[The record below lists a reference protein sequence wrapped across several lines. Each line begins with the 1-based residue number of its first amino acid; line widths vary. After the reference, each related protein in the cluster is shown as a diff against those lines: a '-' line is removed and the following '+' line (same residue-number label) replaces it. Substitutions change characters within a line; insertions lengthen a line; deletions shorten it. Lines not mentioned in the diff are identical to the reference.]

1 MKKLLIF
8 VLVLLPFMTS
18 AQVSVSDLRVNHLA
32 EPMGIDPSEAPTLS
46 WILSSPVKNTLQTA
60 YEVTVTS
67 GGRKVWSSGKVESD
81 NSTCVKYEGG
91 MQPDTRYEWNVRVW
105 DNHGKVSKRAGSYWH
120 TGLRTEDWKAQW
132 ISQPFVED
140 NRPVYFRA
148 ERTLDKKIRRATAY
162 ITSHGIYEA
171 FINGKRVGDAYL
183 TPGWT
188 SYHERLQYQAY
199 DVTGL
204 LRQGKNAV
212 GVGVA
217 PGWYAGGLGWGKV
230 ENRYHYGKDL
240 SLLLQI
246 NIEYAD
252 GTRGYIMTDGNW
264 CQSLDNDG
272 KNLFTAG
279 EGTEFANIYDG
290 QTIDAR
296 KRNHLLWATIEPE
309 DLWCVPAVVADLPKD
324 NIVATVNEPVVKH
337 ASLPAVKYFVTP
349 KGEKVIDFG
358 QNIVGWERAVLRGK
372 SGDVVRIKHAE
383 VLDKDGNFYTAN
395 LRQAKATSTYI
406 LKGSGEEVF
415 EPTMTFYG
423 FRYIMVEGIEGDLN
437 PADFTAEVIYSD
449 FDTVGEFSSSNPTI
463 NQLQS
468 NIEWG
473 FHDNFVDVP
482 TDCPQRDER
491 MGWTG
496 DAQVFFRT
504 ATFLGRVDGFFR
516 KWLADLAA
524 DQRGCGAIPRVI
536 PDVFPDSDSR
546 IGATGWADAATIIPW
561 DHYMAY
567 GDISVLADQYES
579 MRSWV
584 DYMVNM
590 SRDNNYLWNMHN
602 EHFGDWLFW
611 SKPDDP
617 DGQSAVTSKHL
628 VAQCFFANSADIVSR
643 SATLLGK
650 EDDARYY
657 ADVAAKV
664 REAYLNEY
672 VTPNGLIS
680 SDTQTAYVLA
690 LHFNMIPEQLRA
702 QAVERLADNV
712 ARYKDHITTGF
723 LGTPYICNVLTD
735 GGRSDVA
742 YRLLLQKT
750 APSWIYPVSKGATT
764 IWERWDSI
772 RPDGSIIKGMNS
784 FNHYSFGAIGD
795 WLYRSAVGIRESS
808 PGYKSIVIRPHTGGD
823 FEWMQA
829 ATETPYGRV
838 AAKWTAEDN
847 VLKTL
852 EVTVPVN
859 TTAEIYLPVGEDK
872 SVFVED
878 LEPAGYED
886 GYLKFNTGSG
896 DYRFVV
902 LN

>member
-1 MKKLLIF
+1 MKKVLLLCIA
-8 VLVLLPFMTS
+8 LLPFAAL
-18 AQVSVSDLRVNHLA
+18 AQVNVSGLRVNHLA

-46 WILSSPVKNTLQTA
+46 WILSSPEKNTLQTA
-60 YEVTVTS
+60 YEITVRS
-67 GGRKVWSSGKVESD
+67 NGRKVWSSGKVASD
-81 NSTCVKYEGG
+81 NSVNVKYEGE

-105 DNHGKVSKRAGSYWH
+105 DNHGKTSERAGSYWH
-120 TGLRTEDWKAQW
+120 TGLRTEDWEAMW

-140 NRPVYFRA
+140 NKPVYFRT
-148 ERTLDKKIRRATAY
+148 ERQLDKKVRRATAY
-162 ITSHGIYEA
+162 ITAHGIYEA
-171 FINGKRVGDAYL
+171 YINGRRVGNSYL

-188 SYHERLQYQAY
+188 TYHERLQYQAY
-199 DVTGL
+199 DVTNL
-204 LRQGKNAV
+204 LRKGMNVVGAAV
-212 GVGVA
+212 S
-217 PGWYAGGLGWGKV
+217 PGWYAGGMGWGKV
-230 ENRYHYGKDL
+230 QNRYLYGRDI
-240 SLLLQI
+240 SLLMQI
-246 NIEYAD
+246 NIEYTD
-252 GTRGYIMTDGNW
+252 GTRGAVMTDGNW
-264 CQSLDNDG
+264 MQSVDNDG
-272 KNLFTAG
+272 KTLTACAG
-279 EGTEFANIYDG
+279 GTVFANIYDG

-296 KRNHLLWATIEPE
+296 EIDPLWATAEAG
-309 DLWCVPAVVADLPKD
+309 DKWMVSAAVADITKENLVPT
-324 NIVATVNEPVVKH
+324 INEPVVKH
-337 ASLPAVKYFVTP
+337 ASLPAVRYLVTP

-372 SGDVVRIKHAE
+372 HGDVVRIKHAE
-383 VLDKDGNFYTAN
+383 VLDKDGNFYTTN

-423 FRYIMVEGIEGDLN
+423 FRYIMVEGVEGDLN
-437 PADFTAEVIYSD
+437 PADFTAEVVYSG
-449 FDTVGEFSSSNPTI
+449 FDNAGGFSSSNPTV

-473 FHDNFVDVP
+473 FHGNFVDVP

-524 DQRGCGAIPRVI
+524 DQRGSGAIPRVI
-536 PDVFPDSDSR
+536 PDVFQTSDSR

-567 GDISVLADQYES
+567 GDISILENQYDS
-579 MRSWV
+579 MKSWV

-590 SRDNNYLWNMHN
+590 SRDNGYLWNNHT

-611 SKPDDP
+611 SKQDDR
-617 DGQSAVTSKHL
+617 DGQSAVTNKHL

-643 SATLLGK
+643 AATLLGK
-650 EDDARYY
+650 EDDAEYY
-657 ADVAAKV
+657 TGIAAKV
-664 REAYLNEY
+664 REAYMNEY
-672 VTPNGLIS
+672 VTPNGLVS

-690 LHFNMIPEQLRA
+690 LQFDMLPESLRDR
-702 QAVERLADNV
+702 AVDRLADNV
-712 ARYKDHITTGF
+712 ARYGNHITTGF

-742 YRLLLQKT
+742 YNLLLQKT
-750 APSWIYPVSKGATT
+750 APSWIYPISKGATT

-772 RPDGSIIKGMNS
+772 RPDGSIIQGMNS

-795 WLYRSAVGIRESS
+795 WLYRSAVGIRETS
-808 PGYKSIVIRPHTGGD
+808 PGYRTISIRPHTGGG

-829 ATETPYGRV
+829 STETPYGLV
-838 AAKWTAEDN
+838 AAKWTAEEN

-852 EVTVPVN
+852 EVSIPVN
-859 TTAEIYLPVGEDK
+859 TTAVIYVPVPDGEN
-872 SVFVED
+872 VFVSCD
-878 LEPAGYED
+878 LQPAGYED
-886 GYLKFNTGSG
+886 GYMKFNVGSG
-896 DYRFVV
+896 DYRFET
-902 LN
+902 LK